1 VKLKRMEPSLP
12 QNQQTSSIK
21 EIIHSMGLV
30 FGDIGTSPIYTL
42 TVIFAL
48 LPVTVPNVMGILSLI
63 VWTLMILVTVE
74 YAWLAMSL
82 GRKGEGGT
90 IVLKEILVR
99 LLRTGRAVGFVTV
112 LSYVGVSLLIGD
124 GVITPAISILSAVEG
139 MRLIPAFEAM
149 SQTDVMLIAFVIVVF
164 LFLMQSRGTERV
176 AGMFGPIMA
185 LWFFALTAFGVVAIL
200 AFPGV
205 LKAVNPWYA
214 VSFFRE
220 HGIAG
225 FFILSEVIL
234 CATGGEALYADMGH
248 LGKRPIIR
256 AWCLVMPALVINYMG
271 QGAYVINHPQESNLL
286 FSMVKWEMPFI
297 YLPFLLLT
305 ISATVIA
312 SQALISGMFSIV
324 YQGINT
330 RIMPLMKVIYTS
342 LHLKSQ
348 IYIPW
353 VNWSLMCA
361 VLFIIFVFQ
370 ASERLAMA
378 YGLAVSST
386 MAITGIMM
394 TMIFGRT
401 SRWWQMGMAAF
412 VTFVD
417 MLFLMAN
424 LNKLHHGGYWS
435 LVLAAFPLMTIFIW
449 TRGNRALYSSLK
461 PLDRDSFLH
470 GYRQIYETGRTIPGT
485 ALFLTR
491 DFNKIPPYAVH
502 CILHSNIVYEHNI
515 FVSILRTDEPFGIET
530 ELRRD
535 IGPGLD
541 LFIIRAGYMELI
553 DVEAL
558 LRANGIQ
565 EKVIFYGVED
575 IVTSNFIWKIFA
587 LIRKIAPNFVQFYRL
602 PANKLH
608 GIITRLD
615 M

>member
-1 VKLKRMEPSLP
+1 MKLKRMEPSLP

-435 LVLAAFPLMTIFIW
+435 LALAAFPLMTIFIW

-491 DFNKIPPYAVH
+491 DFNNIPPYAVH

-575 IVTSNFIWKIFA
+575 IVTPNFIWKIFA